1 LLCADCVLTAIVDTS
16 DCQVCAGVTL
26 RRCRRSIQLSV
37 HIYIYVSHTH
47 THTHARTHAHT
58 HTHTRA
64 CARKHRHTYA
74 RTHTQ
79 AHVSRARVQ
88 PLYAELCAFFASLDL
103 ALPHTP
109 PLLLV
114 ESSVLVQQAYGTGAG
129 GPRHGELRGL
139 TCTEERIVPSVL
151 REEAGPAAGLGAA
164 WWRAITSRSVQL
176 RRVSSVSAILVLYG
190 MPRLLT
196 GSIIAHELMHAWL
209 RLNGALDLEAR
220 VEEGLCQLMSFL
232 WLQMQQGA
240 ANSAAQDRLGAFI
253 QALRHSP
260 CTSAEDAWSLAHA
273 VPSQMWPGWAQ
284 SRCRCGRG

>member
-1 LLCADCVLTAIVDTS
+1 
-16 DCQVCAGVTL
+16 
-26 RRCRRSIQLSV
+26 
-37 HIYIYVSHTH
+37 
-47 THTHARTHAHT
+47 
-58 HTHTRA
+58 
-64 CARKHRHTYA
+64 
-74 RTHTQ
+74 
-79 AHVSRARVQ
+79 
-88 PLYAELCAFFASLDL
+88 LYAELCAFFASLDL

-209 RLNGALDLEAR
+209 RLNGTLDLEAR

-253 QALRHSP
+253 QALRRSPPRRRPPNQHARAPPRSMLGHSL
-260 CTSAEDAWSLAHA
+260 T
-273 VPSQMWPGWAQ
+273 Q
-284 SRCRCGRG
+284 SRSRCGRGEPQSWRRCGTDERGPGTSAVQSSCSARRNPNFDAAQHQIMHEPSEVYGEGFRRAYAAFMRSPGLTALLGFVRRSGQFPPVTPSPG